1 MFTLCAE
8 ARALELKGKPEPA
21 AAPAEAVREDVQRA
35 LREDVG
41 AGDVS
46 AGLLPGN
53 AQAAAVVV
61 AREECVLCGRDWFD
75 EVFRACDERITIR
88 WRIAE
93 GGTAT
98 AGQPVCELDGPV
110 RGLLSGERSALNF
123 LQLLSAVATQARTM
137 VKALEGSRAVLL
149 DTRKTLPGLRQAQK
163 YAVRV
168 GGGSNHRMGLH
179 DAVLLKENHIAA
191 AGGVREAFK
200 AASSGEVELPVMVEV
215 QDLEELGEALE
226 AGARWVM
233 LDNFSPE
240 RMTEAVVERDRRGLE
255 VILEASGG
263 IGPDNIAEFAATG
276 VDRISVGAL
285 TKNVRACDFSMRI
298 TARPG
303 PANACVSISSAT
315 GAGFL

>member
-1 MFTLCAE
+1 M
-8 ARALELKGKPEPA
+8 
-21 AAPAEAVREDVQRA
+21 EAVREDVRRA

-46 AGLLPGN
+46 AGLLPRD
-53 AQAAAVVV
+53 AHAAAEVV

-75 EVFRACDERITIR
+75 EVFRACDGRISIR
-88 WRIAE
+88 WRVAE
-93 GGTAT
+93 GGTTT
-98 AGQPVCELDGPV
+98 AGGPVCELEGPV

-123 LQLLSAVATQARTM
+123 LQLLSAVATQARAM
-137 VKALEGSRAVLL
+137 VKVLEGSRAILL
-149 DTRKTLPGLRQAQK
+149 DTRKTLPGLRRAQK

-168 GGGSNHRMGLH
+168 GGGSNHRMGLY

-191 AGGVREAFK
+191 AGSVGEALR
-200 AASSGEVELPVMVEV
+200 AASGAEADLPVMVEV
-215 QDLEELGEALE
+215 QDLEEFGEALD

-233 LDNFSPE
+233 LDNFSVDQ
-240 RMTEAVVERDRRGLE
+240 MTEAVGERDRRALE

-263 IGPDNIAEFAATG
+263 IGPDNVAKVAATG

-298 TARPG
+298 TA
-303 PANACVSISSAT
+303 
-315 GAGFL
+315 